1 MPIPASPTTLQH
13 LLDQQAIRD
22 IEARYCEAID
32 EYDLDEVLA
41 LFTEDCI
48 TDYGPGRGGAEV
60 GTAAMRRRWEN
71 QPAGSGSKS
80 THHQLG
86 QVRIEL
92 AGDEA
97 ACVSYCTANHERR
110 NGERITFRFQYRD
123 RLRRTP
129 AGWRISHRKLLFT
142 VVDGN
147 LGPERTWLGRKDP
160 RP

>member
-1 MPIPASPTTLQH
+1 MTAPTAPRKLQD
-13 LLDQQAIRD
+13 LLDLQAIRD

-32 EYDLDEVLA
+32 EYDLDEVLS
-41 LFTEDCI
+41 LFTEDCV

-60 GTAAMRRRWEN
+60 GTDAMRRRWET

-86 QVRIEL
+86 QIRIEL
-92 AGDEA
+92 AGDQA
-97 ACVSYCTANHERR
+97 DCVSYCIADHVRR

-123 RLRRTP
+123 RLRRTA
-129 AGWRISHRKLLFT
+129 AGWRISRRKLLFT

-147 LGPERTWLGRKDP
+147 LGPEREWLVRKDP
-160 RP
+160 RA